1 MKTSLDFPDP
11 LFRQLKA
18 QAALQGRSL
27 KNLVVSFVERGLRE
41 TQTAPPA
48 PPADPR
54 WEDQLDPFT
63 KSLLGV
69 AVPTDGRPTPTLDDY
84 YADLTK
90 KQLGQSTPS

>member
-18 QAALQGRSL
+18 QAALQGSSL

-41 TQTAPPA
+41 SKAASATTPQ
-48 PPADPR
+48 DHS

-63 KSLLGV
+63 KSLLGA
-69 AVPTDGRPTPTLDDY
+69 AVPTDGSPTPTLDDY
-84 YADLTK
+84 HAYLEK
-90 KQLGQSTPS
+90 KHLGQGTP